1 MVLLE
6 MWASSYAMRVKV
18 ALEEKGIKYE
28 SRAENLQD
36 KSPLLLEMNPVHKKV
51 PVMVHNGKPICESL
65 VILQYIDE
73 MWPEKSPLLPSD
85 PYNRARARFWA
96 DFIDKKVSFLIMIL
110 SEIIGHLC
118 GFNVSL
124 SLYLVTWTEA
134 HNYFIFAYLVLNH
147 KNCRN

>member
-1 MVLLE
+1 MGESVVLLE

-110 SEIIGHLC
+110 SKIIGHLC
-118 GFNVSL
+118 HFNVSL
-124 SLYLVTWTEA
+124 SLLSYLDGSS
-134 HNYFIFAYLVLNH
+134 
-147 KNCRN
+147 